1 MPLLYMPSVLVC
13 VLAFVHFGL
22 FVGLIIVNVF
32 IRDLERGKGARTTAS
47 RIMWGCKIF
56 IKISDV
62 LDKYYFAYS
71 RTGEDEGRNYKYVMI
86 LLH

>member
-22 FVGLIIVNVF
+22 FVALIIVNVF

-47 RIMWGCKIF
+47 RVIWGSKIL
-56 IKISDV
+56 INNSYV
-62 LDKYYFAYS
+62 LDKYYFAHS
-71 RTGEDEGRNYKYVMI
+71 RIGEDE
-86 LLH
+86 